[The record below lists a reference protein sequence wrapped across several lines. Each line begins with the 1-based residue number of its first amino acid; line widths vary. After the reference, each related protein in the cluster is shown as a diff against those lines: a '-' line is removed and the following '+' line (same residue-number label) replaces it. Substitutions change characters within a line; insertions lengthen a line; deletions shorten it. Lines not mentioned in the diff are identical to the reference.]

1 MKRRRE
7 EEKRRRE
14 EEKRRREEE
23 KRRREEEEEVKR
35 REEEEEEKRRERTK
49 KVGEQRNRREGQKEG
64 GGTVRLRRDKRTK
77 PKREDYFAGS
87 WPFLT
92 TSCTGGSTFASR
104 FFRGGGFH
112 TEPPSNILNSSTR
125 QVSGESP

>member
-1 MKRRRE
+1 MK
-7 EEKRRRE
+7 KRRE

-23 KRRREEEEEVKR
+23 KRRREEEEEVVKR
-35 REEEEEEKRRERTK
+35 REEEEEEEEKRRERTK